1 MILQQREFFN
11 GAQRSA
17 QLQRKGNVMFMNPV
31 ATPMRVGNRHLN
43 MTGNRAVNLKRS
55 PDINGLG
62 ETATTTWSEDLF
74 SLVKTALPIY
84 QQQQVFNQQLKVA
97 QATGTPVAINAAGQA
112 VVATPTNWGRI
123 AMLGGAGVLGVMLL
137 KSVMSRR

>member
-1 MILQQREFFN
+1 MILQPKEFFN

-17 QLQRKGNVMFMNPV
+17 QLQRKGNVMFMKPV

-62 ETATTTWSEDLF
+62 EAVATTWSEDLF

-84 QQQQVFNQQLKVA
+84 QQQRVFDAQLKVM
-97 QATGTPVAINAAGQA
+97 QAGGTPVAINAAGQPVA
-112 VVATPTNWGRI
+112 VVPTNWGRI
-123 AMLGGAGVLGVMLL
+123 AMLGGAGVLGVVLL
-137 KSVMSRR
+137 KSFMKRR